1 MIQAVALLL
10 YGIYNHYV
18 FGGKENE
25 IVLSIFAVWV
35 ISNFVVEAVVKTRYV
50 SLLRSERPGRKYYPF
65 QYRKCTEVFNEKPS
79 EYICSQENLNHMQEF
94 FREEIL
100 NETMKRSKIIP
111 VDEKTSV
118 CFYYTE
124 QGNIAVVYAKIRT
137 DSMKKEKLPELDRMF
152 QEFAED
158 HIQDKAQ
165 EKEWYCMLVLI
176 ADTSSECFLDLMEK
190 SIFQGEKKY
199 RLPVGICLRERKIY
213 IPNQKELYKMDK
225 YQFME
230 EKAKDIL
237 GLK

>member
-1 MIQAVALLL
+1 
-10 YGIYNHYV
+10 
-18 FGGKENE
+18 
-25 IVLSIFAVWV
+25 
-35 ISNFVVEAVVKTRYV
+35 
-50 SLLRSERPGRKYYPF
+50 
-65 QYRKCTEVFNEKPS
+65 
-79 EYICSQENLNHMQEF
+79 
-94 FREEIL
+94 
-100 NETMKRSKIIP
+100 MKRSKIIP

-124 QGNIAVVYAKIRT
+124 QGNTAVVYVKVRT
-137 DSMKKEKLPELDRMF
+137 DSIKKEKLPELDRMF

-165 EKEWYCMLVLI
+165 EKEWYCMPVLI

-225 YQFME
+225 YQFLE
-230 EKAKDIL
+230 ERAKDIL

>member
-1 MIQAVALLL
+1 MFLL
-10 YGIYNHYV
+10 YGT
-18 FGGKENE
+18 GKYSRC
-25 IVLSIFAVWV
+25 VCKGS
-35 ISNFVVEAVVKTRYV
+35 
-50 SLLRSERPGRKYYPF
+50 
-65 QYRKCTEVFNEKPS
+65 YR
-79 EYICSQENLNHMQEF
+79 Q
-94 FREEIL
+94 
-100 NETMKRSKIIP
+100 
-111 VDEKTSV
+111 
-118 CFYYTE
+118 
-124 QGNIAVVYAKIRT
+124 
-137 DSMKKEKLPELDRMF
+137 LDRMF

-165 EKEWYCMLVLI
+165 EKEWYCMLVFI

-230 EKAKDIL
+230 KKAKDIL